1 MEIVYSGSNRI
12 GRFQIVF
19 EVLDDRALCEALFSK
34 CVVLA
39 SEPHES
45 GRGRGFIAA
54 SELFQELGEGEEIPE
69 YRIEVDHL
77 DGKFTFR
84 AIRQTIIRAPAIAF
98 SHAIH

>member
-12 GRFQIVF
+12 GRFQVAF

-45 GRGRGFIAA
+45 GRGTGFIAA
-54 SELFQELGEGEEIPE
+54 SDLFQELTEGEEIPE
-69 YRIEVDHL
+69 YRIDVDHL
-77 DGKFTFR
+77 DGKFTFK
-84 AIRQTIIRAPAIAF
+84 AIRQIIIRAPSIGI
-98 SHAIH
+98 SHALH